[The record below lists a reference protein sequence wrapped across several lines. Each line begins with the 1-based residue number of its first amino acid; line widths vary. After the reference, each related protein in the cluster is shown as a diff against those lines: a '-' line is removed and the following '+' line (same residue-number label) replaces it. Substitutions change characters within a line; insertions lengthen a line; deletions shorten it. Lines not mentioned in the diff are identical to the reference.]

1 MKKTVWLCL
10 AALVCALN
18 AFALGEVE
26 TAGGARIT
34 PANGSTFYN
43 PTGITIGNYLYVY
56 MQGSDPT
63 AQEASCPS
71 GDKII
76 AYRALITNGVPGTF
90 ERVGRISPCVNAP
103 VGATTASYG
112 PGQVFE
118 ATLGGVTKYH
128 LLADASDTLSFYN
141 VWRAESTDGINWTWH
156 ISSAVNNSQFTRMN
170 GCAASGKRSD
180 EKKIP
185 GSVGKLCVATGLFGA
200 LAANWPAIPDRQK
213 VLRETMVDADSFIHS
228 TSVFILNPIMLSTNP
243 GTNNAQWWGFFNYWS
258 GTTNVGEWVI
268 NWDATGTVPTVR
280 VVTNVSGGT
289 YTFTN
294 LPYSNG
300 TSTLNVTPWAFL
312 TRAGAKTLLFDTAGN
327 NYQLW
332 TSTDSFA
339 NYDAGNV
346 NCNVGTTLTCTN
358 PNGCL
363 GGDGST
369 CPNGAV
375 CHPFLRNTGVSGEA
389 VSGNGSGFYWYP
401 VTRFTFGGQNLVTSN
416 VRYLPSGYE
425 LARAFPFRW
434 NSPTGKR
441 YLFSVTND
449 ANICTQFLFS
459 GFYKMYV
466 VSTELSLQ

>member
-156 ISSAVNNSQFTRMN
+156 ISSAVNNSQFN
-170 GCAASGKRSD
+170 GH
-180 EKKIP
+180 
-185 GSVGKLCVATGLFGA
+185 
-200 LAANWPAIPDRQK
+200 
-213 VLRETMVDADSFIHS
+213 RETIHDSADVLTHTIDIIVDADSFIHS

-339 NYDAGNV
+339 NYDVGNV

>member
-1 MKKTVWLCL
+1 MKKIVWLCL
-10 AALVCALN
+10 AALVCAMN

-43 PTGITIGNYLYVY
+43 PTGITIGDYLYIY

-76 AYRALITNGVPGTF
+76 AYRARITNGVPGTF

-103 VGATTASYG
+103 VASDPMNPPRASYG
-112 PGQVFE
+112 PGQIFQ

-128 LLADASDTLSFYN
+128 LLADVSDTLSFYN
-141 VWRAESTDGINWTWH
+141 VWRAESADGINWTWR
-156 ISSAVNNSQFTRMN
+156 ISSAVNNSQYN
-170 GCAASGKRSD
+170 GR
-180 EKKIP
+180 
-185 GSVGKLCVATGLFGA
+185 
-200 LAANWPAIPDRQK
+200 
-213 VLRETMVDADSFIHS
+213 RETIQDSADVISHTIDTIVQPDSFIHS
-228 TSVFILNPIMLSTNP
+228 TTVFMLNPILLPTNP
-243 GTNNAQWWGFFNYWS
+243 GVNNAQWWGFFNYWS
-258 GTTNVGEWVI
+258 GTTNVGEFVI

-300 TSTLNVTPWAFL
+300 TSTMNVTPWAFL
-312 TRAGAKTLLFDTAGN
+312 TRSGAKTLLFDTAGN

-346 NCNVGTTLTCTN
+346 NCNVGTALTCTN

-363 GGDGST
+363 GGDSST

-375 CHPFLRNTGVSGEA
+375 CHPFLRNTGVPGET

-401 VTRFTFGGQNLVTSN
+401 VTRFTFGAPNLVTSN

-425 LARAFPFRW
+425 VARAFPFRW
-434 NSPTGKR
+434 NSPTGRR

-449 ANICTQFLFS
+449 AYICSEFLFS
-459 GFYKMYV
+459 SFYKMYV
-466 VSTELSLQ
+466 VRTELSLQ